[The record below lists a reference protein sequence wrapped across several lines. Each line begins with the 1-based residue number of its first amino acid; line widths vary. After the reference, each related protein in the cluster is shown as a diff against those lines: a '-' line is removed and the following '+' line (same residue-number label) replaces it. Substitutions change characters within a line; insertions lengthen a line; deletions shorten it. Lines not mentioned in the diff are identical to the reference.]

1 MLELDVWCETTVDPS
16 RTFFDKAAGKWH
28 VLVQRT
34 GASGA
39 VAEREMVVSHLVLAT
54 GLGGGRPKMP
64 APFKGQNTWDGVV
77 QHSSQHVSGGD
88 WRGKRALVVGACT
101 SAHDICVD
109 MAKNGVDVTML
120 QRSPTFVMTVEN
132 GMNLMVSGLYN
143 EKTPSIDLADKI
155 AESNPKFIV
164 KLFHKRLVKQLQVL
178 DKDVLDGLT
187 AAGFN
192 HWVGPEDSGFIMMA
206 LDKAGGYYHSTGGS
220 EAIARGDIKVRQGE
234 IASFEPGQT
243 IAFKDGATAQ
253 YDVVVFA
260 TGYTGF
266 PDMVRDTLGEQY
278 AKTFAPVWGLDAE
291 GEIQGVARE
300 SNIPNMFFSVG
311 ALAPARLT
319 SKIIALQIIQQR
331 LGVFGERYTYAKQL
345 EEGGIALKQQANGH

>member
-1 MLELDVWCETTVDPS
+1 
-16 RTFFDKAAGKWH
+16 
-28 VLVQRT
+28 
-34 GASGA
+34 
-39 VAEREMVVSHLVLAT
+39 
-54 GLGGGRPKMP
+54 MP
-64 APFKGQNTWDGVV
+64 PPFKGQDAWDGMV
-77 QHSSQHVSGGD
+77 QHSSQHVSGAN
-88 WRGKRALVVGACT
+88 WAGKRALVVGACT

-143 EKTPSIDLADKI
+143 ESTPSIDLADKI
-155 AESNPKFIV
+155 AEANPKFVV
-164 KLFHKRLVKQLQVL
+164 KLFHKRITEQLQVL
-178 DKDVLDGLT
+178 DREVLDGLA
-187 AAGFN
+187 AAGFKT
-192 HWVGPEDSGFIMMA
+192 WKGPDDSGFIMMA

-234 IASFEPGQT
+234 IASFDPNRT
-243 IAFKDGATAQ
+243 VAFKDGSTDTF
-253 YDVVVFA
+253 DVVVFA

-266 PDMVRDTLGEQY
+266 PDMVRDTLGEGY
-278 AKTFAPVWGLDAE
+278 ARTFAPVWGLDAE

-319 SKIIALQIIQQR
+319 SKVIALQIIQQR
-331 LGVFGERYTYAKQL
+331 AGVFGERYTYAKQL
-345 EEGGIALKQQANGH
+345 EESGIALKQANGH